1 MKGLNR
7 EQKKAA
13 GFTNGIAA
21 VIAVPGSGK
30 TLVMMERIGNLVKR
44 YNVQPETIIGLTF
57 NRNAAEQMRQRLVPV
72 LGELAQRV
80 TLSTIHSWC
89 HYLLRTEGR
98 VFEIIS
104 GKEQISMIRNLMK
117 RKRLDLSVGTILSEI
132 SLAKNNLIGVE
143 EFRILYE
150 SDKAMTKVANIYE
163 SYEKEKALKNMI
175 LIDKSHPRVDQIVA
189 AMFRIS
195 MAIKSL
201 EEGEGVIKLER
212 SQQGTEESGRVHK
225 RYSGGHS
232 GPGIGQD
239 ACHDGKDRKPGQ
251 AVQRAA

>member
-1 MKGLNR
+1 MTRQSIIEAQEYLRVKAEYGCKGIIDVRALFKSHNDS
-7 EQKKAA
+7 E
-13 GFTNGIAA
+13 
-21 VIAVPGSGK
+21 VIK
-30 TLVMMERIGNLVKR
+30 FLKD
-44 YNVQPETIIGLTF
+44 
-57 NRNAAEQMRQRLVPV
+57 
-72 LGELAQRV
+72 
-80 TLSTIHSWC
+80 
-89 HYLLRTEGR
+89 YLR
-98 VFEIIS
+98 
-104 GKEQISMIRNLMK
+104 
-117 RKRLDLSVGTILSEI
+117 
-132 SLAKNNLIGVE
+132 
-143 EFRILYE
+143 
-150 SDKAMTKVANIYE
+150 
-163 SYEKEKALKNMI
+163 EKEKTLKSMI
-175 LIDKSHPRVDQIVA
+175 LIDKTHPKVDQIVA